1 VRKETAVKLTI
12 VPILLGAC
20 GAGNWADQVQVSKL
34 PLDEQKAALS
44 VRVFDQ
50 TMQPPTAK
58 EIVGEIQAVSCQN
71 KPWQP
76 PSTKGDA
83 LSQLRV
89 KAWRLGADAVTGVTY
104 TERDTTY
111 KPNCW
116 NSVIVSGTAVKLR
129 NQDGHEH

>member
-1 VRKETAVKLTI
+1 MQLKTFT
-12 VPILLGAC
+12 ILLVATALLSSC
-20 GAGNWADQVQVSKL
+20 GAGQWADQVQTSKL
-34 PLDEQKAALS
+34 LPEEQKAALA

-50 TMQPPTAK
+50 TMQPPPAK
-58 EIVGEIQAVSCQN
+58 EIVGELQAVSCQN

-89 KAWRLGADAVTGVTY
+89 KALRLGANAVTAVTY
-104 TERDTTY
+104 TERGTSY

-116 NSVIVSGTAVKLR
+116 NSVIVSGTAVKL
-129 NQDGHEH
+129 

>member
-1 VRKETAVKLTI
+1 MQLKSATTYCLIAMLVV
-12 VPILLGAC
+12 GC
-20 GAGNWADQVQVSKL
+20 GAGQWADQVQVSKL
-34 PLDEQKAALS
+34 PPEQQKSALA

-50 TMQPPTAK
+50 SMQPPSAK
-58 EIVGEIQAVSCQN
+58 EIVSEIQAVSCQN

-89 KAWRLGADAVTGVTY
+89 KALQLGANAITGVTY
-104 TERDTTY
+104 TERGTTY

-116 NSVIVSGTAVKLR
+116 NSVIVSGTAVKL
-129 NQDGHEH
+129 